1 MLWPSGNND
10 GNKNSSNDGGKNDD
24 IKKGNDDSN
33 NYGNNNGKNDGI
45 KNSNNDGNNGG
56 NNDGNNDGKQGAAA
70 VGRWP
75 LPSLDLPADF
85 CFGDGDHDDDHEG
98 NIISDATTF
107 GLIII
112 QIHIF
117 IMQSAL
123 QTKNWF

>member
-10 GNKNSSNDGGKNDD
+10 GNKNSSNDGGNNDD

-45 KNSNNDGNNGG
+45 KKSND
-56 NNDGNNDGKQGAAA
+56 DGNNDGKQGADA

-98 NIISDATTF
+98 NNISDATTF